1 MKKFL
6 PKEGYKVQ
14 RGLSANPFNPF
25 HENYFK
31 LAKSVKNWQIAFL
44 SIFILFI
51 FSLFG
56 IIRLSTQSF
65 IVPYIVEVN
74 KEEGVIRNIGEINK
88 IRYVPNDKLIFSVL
102 RSFIQNTR
110 NIPLDQVVYGRNI
123 QESYAF
129 LNDVSIQ
136 KLLDYIEKDNVKEKI
151 KDKKSRD
158 ISITSIL
165 KMDKNNFQIRWVE
178 NQYNKTGNKEKIKKY
193 SGIFHIEIIKQT
205 EEAKMLINPMG
216 IIISDFSYSEE
227 M

>member
-1 MKKFL
+1 MKKL
-6 PKEGYKVQ
+6 SPKENYKVQ
-14 RGLSANPFNPF
+14 KGLPANPLSPF

-31 LAKSVKNWQIAFL
+31 LAKAVKNWQIAFL

-51 FSLFG
+51 ISLFG
-56 IIRLSTQSF
+56 IIKLSTQSS
-65 IVPYIVEVN
+65 IIPYIIEVN
-74 KEEGVIRNIGEINK
+74 KEEGIIRNIGQINR
-88 IRYVPNDKLIFSVL
+88 IRYVPNDKLIFSML

-129 LNDVSIQ
+129 LTDVSIQ
-136 KLLDYIEKDNVKEKI
+136 KLLEYIDNDNVEEKI

-165 KMDKNNFQIRWVE
+165 KIDKNNFQVRWVE
-178 NQYNKTGNKEKIKKY
+178 NEYSKTGSKEKIKKY
-193 SGIFHIEIIKQT
+193 SGIFRVETTKQM
-205 EEAKMLINPMG
+205 EEGKMLINPMG
-216 IIISDFSYSEE
+216 LIISDFSYSEE